1 MSTYLS
7 LRAVCKSEVLSW
19 TRRTLHII
27 LFQIIPSSTR
37 MASRP
42 QTKKVLSVMEIL
54 DQLEDDEADID
65 MEDVTGMVVCLQP
78 PNPKGDAQVI
88 IIIIITKKT
97 H

>member
-1 MSTYLS
+1 
-7 LRAVCKSEVLSW
+7 
-19 TRRTLHII
+19 
-27 LFQIIPSSTR
+27 
-37 MASRP
+37 
-42 QTKKVLSVMEIL
+42 MEIL

-88 IIIIITKKT
+88 IIIIIIITKKT